1 MAPRTGII
9 ATVLSGL
16 LFGTTIPVIKL
27 GLALVPADIFV
38 ALRFS
43 LASVVVLFFLRQR
56 GWIDWTLF
64 RARPIWV
71 VGFVNAF
78 GYVLQFQ
85 GQNLTTSS
93 DAALII
99 GTASLMIPLL
109 SWAKKSEKIT
119 IKKGLG
125 VLSGFVGASLV
136 VTRGQAVS
144 LGGSQFLGDLLI
156 LVTAV
161 TIALVFVLSKE
172 LVAQNGGKSTTGGM
186 LLVTALL
193 LLFAVPLDYGV
204 QIQFSWL
211 ALFYVAFL
219 AIVATIGPYFFLMKG
234 LETVSP
240 TVSSIILPIE
250 VILAVSLSVIIFN
263 DPFNVFSGTGAILI
277 VAGVVL
283 VSSSA

>member
-250 VILAVSLSVIIFN
+250 VILAVLLSVIIFN